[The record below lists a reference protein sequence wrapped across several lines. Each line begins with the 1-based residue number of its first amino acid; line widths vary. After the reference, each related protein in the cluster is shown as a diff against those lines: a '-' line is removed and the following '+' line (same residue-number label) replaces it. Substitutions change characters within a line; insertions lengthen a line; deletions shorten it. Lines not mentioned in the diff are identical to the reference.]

1 MNKTRIM
8 CELEDL
14 RNDPP
19 SNCSAGIKNND
30 YKIWE
35 ATILGPPDSLYCGG
49 IFNMEINFPEDYPFK
64 PPKIKFETKI
74 LHPNI
79 NKTGSICLDILNT
92 NWSPILS
99 ISKILLSISSLLTD
113 PNPDDPLN
121 TELANLYLNK
131 RDEYNIKVRNYTLK
145 YAV

>member
-1 MNKTRIM
+1 MNRTRIM
-8 CELEDL
+8 CELEEL
-14 RNDPP
+14 INDPP
-19 SNCSAGIKNND
+19 CNCSAGIKNND
-30 YKIWE
+30 YSIWE
-35 ATILGPPDSLYCGG
+35 ATILGPADSLYCGG
-49 IFNMEINFPEDYPFK
+49 IFNLEINFPMDYPFK

-121 TELANLYLNK
+121 TELADLYLNK